1 MVKVIP
7 VHSHYRKSPTGR
19 KHKVKPYKR
28 RNRGLGKKIKYTMV
42 GNFYVAHDNLGNFRG
57 SKIKSTSAGKKLRK
71 RSDFKLSD
79 IT

>member
-28 RNRGLGKKIKYTMV
+28 RNKYTMV